1 MALLQQQQAACHKPQ
16 IRNPDKV
23 RHLIDRR
30 STIIVAESCRRSPA
44 KPILTHPIPMPQTMR
59 FIVLSSAIILVA
71 CLFPQNG
78 FALLAY
84 VCITSYAI
92 LVTVD
97 TTWKA
102 PPHVKRQALIA
113 SSGAVA
119 VALGVGIYI
128 YLN

>member
-1 MALLQQQQAACHKPQ
+1 MSQP
-16 IRNPDKV
+16 
-23 RHLIDRR
+23 
-30 STIIVAESCRRSPA
+30 
-44 KPILTHPIPMPQTMR
+44 MR
-59 FIVLSSAIILVA
+59 FIFLSSVIILIA

-84 VCITSYAI
+84 VCIALYAI

-97 TTWKA
+97 KIWKA